1 MSWGEVT
8 KQNIVVLSEITPD
21 PILPIDSNPFK
32 KCCYDLKVFADTTDS
47 DIYKNDY
54 SSSLQIFPSNYSS
67 VTMKLQKSEDG
78 VWVDKATLSNDTYG
92 TFYALGFRTVD
103 NNNYVGYKIQW
114 RKVLDESVSGFG
126 PGKYRIH
133 FDGGTASK
141 YSYEYCLSPYTSLMA
156 DQTVRIT
163 WLWNSVIGD
172 YNSEETRDFVG
183 MEWLNQIRYSNS
195 IFGYKKAPFT
205 TESTLYDS
213 GKEVSYKK
221 NFREEYKLE
230 MRYLPNE
237 LAEIVVYDILQAD
250 DIWITDYNSENNS
263 GSYVEKNVEIN
274 GEYSPSYANK
284 RPELLLELNFIDK
297 FNNRD
302 KKYS

>member
-8 KQNIVVLSEITPD
+8 KQNVLVLSEVTPD
-21 PILPIDSNPFK
+21 PIIPIDANPFK
-32 KCCYDLKVFADTTDS
+32 KCCYDLKVFADTTDA
-47 DIYKNDY
+47 DEYKNDY
-54 SSSLQIFPSNYSS
+54 SSSLQIFPINYS
-67 VTMKLQKSEDG
+67 VTMKLQKVENG
-78 VWVDKATLSNDTYG
+78 VWVDKATLSGNTYG
-92 TFYALGFRTVD
+92 TYYAQGFRTVD
-103 NNNYVGYKIQW
+103 NNDYVGYKIEW

-141 YSYEYCLSPYTSLMA
+141 YSYEYCLSPYTTKAA
-156 DQTVRIT
+156 DKTVRIT

-172 YNSEETRDFVG
+172 YNSEEVRDFVG
-183 MEWLNQIRYSNS
+183 MEWLNQIRFSNS
-195 IFGYKKAPFT
+195 IFGFKKAPFT
-205 TESTLYDS
+205 TESTLFDN

-230 MRYLPNE
+230 IRNLPNE

-250 DIWITDYNSENNS
+250 DIWLTDYNSENNS
-263 GSYVEKNVEIN
+263 GSYVEQNVEIN
-274 GEYSPSYANK
+274 GEYSPNYGNK
-284 RPELLLELNFIDK
+284 RPELLLEINFIDK
-297 FNNRD
+297 FNNRT